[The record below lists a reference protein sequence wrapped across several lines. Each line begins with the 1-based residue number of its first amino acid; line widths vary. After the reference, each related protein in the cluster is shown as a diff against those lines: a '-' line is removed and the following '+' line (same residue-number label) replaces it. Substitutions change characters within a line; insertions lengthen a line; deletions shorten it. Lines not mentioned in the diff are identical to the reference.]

1 MTDKTEATLIQQVLS
16 GKTECY
22 RPLVE
27 KYQKKIY
34 LLAYSFMG
42 NASDAQDIAQD
53 AFLAAFKNLS
63 DLQDRT
69 KFGSWLYGITR
80 NLCLSIVRKKQIEPE
95 FLDSL
100 TEEELSIR
108 PTDSTVRRLSV
119 VTENGLDLVDML
131 ILRMERLPEKYR
143 VLLRLKYLEDYSYE
157 EISEMLDIPLDLVRS
172 RLFEGRRLL
181 RERMINSQRSMEHGQ

>member
-1 MTDKTEATLIQQVLS
+1 MFDKTEATLIEQVLH

-34 LLAYSFMG
+34 LLAYSFIG
-42 NASDAQDIAQD
+42 NSGDAQDIAQE
-53 AFLAAFKNLS
+53 AFLTAYKKLS
-63 DLQDRT
+63 ELKDRT

-80 NLCLSIVRKKQIEPE
+80 NLCCSALRKRQVEPE
-95 FLDSL
+95 FLDSVPD
-100 TEEELSIR
+100 EDFSKVISMR
-108 PTDSTVRRLSV
+108 PS
-119 VTENGLDLVDML
+119 TENGLDLVDML

-143 VLLRLKYLEDYSYE
+143 VLLRLKYLEDYSYD
-157 EISEMLDIPLDLVRS
+157 EISTMLDLPLDLVRS

-181 RERMINSQRSMEHGQ
+181 RERLKKVAPRSFDYGK